1 MSHPCAARLE
11 ADVPQGR
18 ELVVLARRPGPR
30 VARAREG
37 PVGPEG
43 EGAPLD
49 EVERLEAADD
59 ARVAWATKR

>member
-1 MSHPCAARLE
+1 M
-11 ADVPQGR
+11 PQGR
-18 ELVVLARRPGPR
+18 ELVVLARRPSPR

-43 EGAPLD
+43 EGAPPD

-59 ARVAWATKR
+59 ARVAWATKG